1 MPFTNHNGINIYY
14 ETRGAGE
21 PLILHHGLTFNST
34 LWTELG
40 YTEILEK
47 KFELILVD
55 ARGHGRSDKP
65 HIMEAYHTKDMVADV
80 VSVLDAL
87 DIASSHFFGYSMG
100 GRVGLT
106 SGVYAPKLF
115 RSLIIG
121 GMGLIE
127 RDSKVLTERYS
138 LMTDLFRMGMTANL
152 AYMENMEHLTR
163 NMREDRKK
171 NDLKALT
178 AYTSLRE
185 HIGLQEKIS
194 NVSNPCLI
202 FAGEDDT
209 IYGPPAE
216 KCAKLMPNALY
227 HSLPGDHVE
236 CLTNVRAITSL
247 ISGFLV

>member
-138 LMTDLFRMGMTANL
+138 PMS
-152 AYMENMEHLTR
+152 E
-163 NMREDRKK
+163 
-171 NDLKALT
+171 
-178 AYTSLRE
+178 
-185 HIGLQEKIS
+185 
-194 NVSNPCLI
+194 LI
-202 FAGEDDT
+202 
-209 IYGPPAE
+209 
-216 KCAKLMPNALY
+216 
-227 HSLPGDHVE
+227 
-236 CLTNVRAITSL
+236 
-247 ISGFLV
+247 